1 MSQSDKRLKDLVMG
15 KNFLYQSIVFALVF
29 LLGAAPSAEGKIY
42 TWKDE
47 NGRVHFTDDI
57 LKVPK
62 KSRQKLPADKTKKR
76 KIIPRISP
84 SDSEIKKPVPRTAPA
99 PAIDLPTPPPRI
111 PETGKSASAEGAET
125 IFVSLL
131 GNRFAPV
138 GLKVAAVYKKFIKLK
153 KRPKMIVSKNPLYQ
167 GVEQKY
173 GTLRL
178 GDWGN
183 PIFQFVLDVFANE
196 EIELYVD
203 VNQNGDMTDDG
214 GPWLNEG
221 SGRFATEIRIPV
233 KTLRPDAGI
242 PGDVAFWF
250 FTNDGLWPQN
260 RVTYYTRTQWLGK
273 VRFGGGEYSAVI
285 ADRKD
290 NKGNGVNDGNFT
302 NDGIFLDLDGD
313 GKWNRKTEYFP
324 HRQPARINGRDYIFS
339 VTW

>member
-1 MSQSDKRLKDLVMG
+1 MFNKSNSD
-15 KNFLYQSIVFALVF
+15 FLFATIIFVVVF

-42 TWKDE
+42 SWKDE
-47 NGRVHFTDDI
+47 SGKVHFTDDL

-62 KSRQKLPADKTKKR
+62 KSREELPADKSKKR
-76 KIIPRISP
+76 KIIPRFSP
-84 SDSEIKKPVPRTAPA
+84 SDSGIKKPAPETVPA
-99 PAIDLPTPPPRI
+99 PEAGLPTPPPRI
-111 PETGKSASAEGAET
+111 PETGESARPEDVET

-131 GNRFAPV
+131 GNKFEPV
-138 GLKVAAVYKKFIKLK
+138 GLKVAAIQHGAIKLRK
-153 KRPKMIVSKNPLYQ
+153 FPTMLVRKNPPYR
-167 GVEQKY
+167 GAEQKY

-183 PIFQFVLDVFANE
+183 PMFQFVLDVFMND
-196 EIELYVD
+196 EIELYID

-221 SGRFATEIRIPV
+221 SGRFATEIKIPV
-233 KTLRPDAGI
+233 KSLRPDAGI
-242 PGDVAFWF
+242 PGHAAFWF
-250 FTNDGLWPQN
+250 FTNEKRLAKN
-260 RVTYYTRTQWLGK
+260 TATYYTRTQWLGK
-273 VRFGGGEYSAVI
+273 VRFGGKEYAAVI

-290 NKGNGVNDGNFT
+290 NDGNFT
-302 NDGIFLDLDGD
+302 NDGIFLDVDGD